1 MKFLKSIGIALLFL
15 LAITF
20 SLKNNEMVA
29 LKYYFQLES
38 LDLPLYLLV
47 FFSVI
52 FGIFI
57 GGMEGVIERIKSGSV
72 IRKLKK
78 EMKKM
83 EEELTSLRNLP
94 LTEARDSVMI
104 ESAPEFKPETKV
116 NGTKVEGTQ
125 INEG

>member
-1 MKFLKSIGIALLFL
+1 MKFLKSIGTALLFL

-20 SLKNNEMVA
+20 SLKNNEVVA
-29 LKYYFQLES
+29 LKYYFGLES
-38 LDLPLYLLV
+38 FDLPLYLLV

-52 FGIFI
+52 FGILI
-57 GGMEGVIERIKSGSV
+57 GGIEGVIERIKSGNV

-94 LTEARDSVMI
+94 LTETRDSALI
-104 ESAPEFKPETKV
+104 ESKPESSLDTNQEIETK
-116 NGTKVEGTQ
+116 TKG
-125 INEG
+125 

>member
-1 MKFLKSIGIALLFL
+1 MKFLKSIVTALLFL
-15 LAITF
+15 VAITF

-29 LKYYFQLES
+29 LKYYFGWES

-57 GGMEGVIERIKSGSV
+57 GGMEGVIERIKSGNV

-83 EEELTSLRNLP
+83 EKELTSLRNLP
-94 LTEARDSVMI
+94 LTEARDPALI
-104 ESAPEFKPETKV
+104 ESKPESDIDSNSELKTK
-116 NGTKVEGTQ
+116 TEGSI
-125 INEG
+125 IN

>member
-1 MKFLKSIGIALLFL
+1 MKFLKSIGTALLFL

-20 SLKNNEMVA
+20 SLKNNEIVSI
-29 LKYYFQLES
+29 KYYFGLES

-52 FGIFI
+52 FGILI
-57 GGMEGVIERIKSGSV
+57 GGVEGVIERIKSGNT

-94 LTEARDSVMI
+94 LTETRDSALI
-104 ESAPEFKPETKV
+104 ESTTGSRPDKESKT
-116 NGTKVEGTQ
+116 EGK
-125 INEG
+125 

>member
-1 MKFLKSIGIALLFL
+1 MKFLKSIATALLFL

-29 LKYYFQLES
+29 IKYYFQLES

-52 FGIFI
+52 LGIFI
-57 GGMEGVIERIKSGSV
+57 GGMEGVVERIKSGNV

-83 EEELTSLRNLP
+83 EKELTSLRNLP
-94 LTEARDSVMI
+94 LTETRDSALI
-104 ESAPEFKPETKV
+104 ESKPESNLEIETKP
-116 NGTKVEGTQ
+116 EGSN

>member
-1 MKFLKSIGIALLFL
+1 MKFLKSIGTALLFL

-29 LKYYFQLES
+29 IKYYFQLES

-47 FFSVI
+47 FISVI
-52 FGIFI
+52 LGIFI
-57 GGMEGVIERIKSGSV
+57 GGMEGVIERIKSGNV

-83 EEELTSLRNLP
+83 EKELTSLRNLP
-94 LTEARDSVMI
+94 LTETRDSALI
-104 ESAPEFKPETKV
+104 ESKPESKPEIEAKIE
-116 NGTKVEGTQ
+116 GTK

>member
-1 MKFLKSIGIALLFL
+1 MKFLKSIGTALLFL

-57 GGMEGVIERIKSGSV
+57 GGMEGVIERIKSGNV

-83 EEELTSLRNLP
+83 EKELTSLRNLP
-94 LTEARDSVMI
+94 LTETRDSALI
-104 ESAPEFKPETKV
+104 ESKPESTPAIETK
-116 NGTKVEGTQ
+116 TEGSK

>member
-1 MKFLKSIGIALLFL
+1 MKFLKSIGTALLFL

-38 LDLPLYLLV
+38 FDLPLYLLV

-57 GGMEGVIERIKSGSV
+57 GGMEGVVERIKSGTV

-94 LTEARDSVMI
+94 LTETRDSALI
-104 ESAPEFKPETKV
+104 ESKPESRPGIESKT
-116 NGTKVEGTQ
+116 EGNK

>member
-1 MKFLKSIGIALLFL
+1 MKFLKSIGTALLFL

-57 GGMEGVIERIKSGSV
+57 GGMEGVVERIKSGTV

-83 EEELTSLRNLP
+83 EKELTSLRNLP
-94 LTEARDSVMI
+94 LTETRDSALI
-104 ESAPEFKPETKV
+104 ESTPESNPAIETK
-116 NGTKVEGTQ
+116 TEGNK

>member
-1 MKFLKSIGIALLFL
+1 MKFLKSIGTALLFL

-29 LKYYFQLES
+29 IKYYFQLES
-38 LDLPLYLLV
+38 FDLPLYLLV

-52 FGIFI
+52 LGILI
-57 GGMEGVIERIKSGSV
+57 GGIEGVIERIKSGNV

-94 LTEARDSVMI
+94 LIETKDSALI
-104 ESAPEFKPETKV
+104 ESNPESNPGIESKTLGNK
-116 NGTKVEGTQ
+116 

>member
-1 MKFLKSIGIALLFL
+1 MKFLKSIGTALLFL

-29 LKYYFQLES
+29 IKYYFQLES

-52 FGIFI
+52 LGIFI
-57 GGMEGVIERIKSGSV
+57 GGIEGVIERVKSGNT

-94 LTEARDSVMI
+94 LTETRDSALI
-104 ESAPEFKPETKV
+104 ESTPQSSQQIETK
-116 NGTKVEGTQ
+116 TKG
-125 INEG
+125 

>member
-1 MKFLKSIGIALLFL
+1 MKFLKSIGTALLFL

-29 LKYYFQLES
+29 IKYYFQLES
-38 LDLPLYLLV
+38 FDLPLYLLV

-52 FGIFI
+52 LGILI
-57 GGMEGVIERIKSGSV
+57 GGIEGVIERIKSGNV

-94 LTEARDSVMI
+94 LTETRDSALI
-104 ESAPEFKPETKV
+104 ESKPESSLETNQEIETK
-116 NGTKVEGTQ
+116 TKG
-125 INEG
+125 

>member
-1 MKFLKSIGIALLFL
+1 MKFLKSIGTALLFL

-20 SLKNNEMVA
+20 SLKNNEMVSI
-29 LKYYFQLES
+29 KYYFQLES

-52 FGIFI
+52 LGIFI
-57 GGMEGVIERIKSGSV
+57 GGMEGVIERIKSGNV

-94 LTEARDSVMI
+94 LTETRDSALI
-104 ESAPEFKPETKV
+104 ESNQESRA
-116 NGTKVEGTQ
+116 GVESKAAG
-125 INEG
+125 NK

>member
-1 MKFLKSIGIALLFL
+1 MKFLKSIGTALLFL

-57 GGMEGVIERIKSGSV
+57 GGMEGVI
-72 IRKLKK
+72 
-78 EMKKM
+78 
-83 EEELTSLRNLP
+83 
-94 LTEARDSVMI
+94 
-104 ESAPEFKPETKV
+104 
-116 NGTKVEGTQ
+116 
-125 INEG
+125 

>member
-1 MKFLKSIGIALLFL
+1 MKFLKSIGTALLFL

-29 LKYYFQLES
+29 IKYYFQLES

-52 FGIFI
+52 LGIFI
-57 GGMEGVIERIKSGSV
+57 GGMEGVIERVKSGNT

-94 LTEARDSVMI
+94 LTETRDSALI
-104 ESAPEFKPETKV
+104 ESTPQSSLQSSQQIETK
-116 NGTKVEGTQ
+116 TKG
-125 INEG
+125 

>member
-1 MKFLKSIGIALLFL
+1 MKFLKSIGTALLFL

-29 LKYYFQLES
+29 IKYYFQLES
-38 LDLPLYLLV
+38 FDLPLYLLV

-52 FGIFI
+52 LGILI
-57 GGMEGVIERIKSGSV
+57 GGIEGVIERIKSGNV

-78 EMKKM
+78 EMKKK

-94 LTEARDSVMI
+94 LTETRDSALI
-104 ESAPEFKPETKV
+104 ESKPESSLETNQEIETK
-116 NGTKVEGTQ
+116 TQ
-125 INEG
+125 G